1 MNVPLPGQYATNE
14 HVRGFYLREW
24 GRFLHNNL
32 DNAPSLVNPDKG
44 NSLSIDFRASW
55 KDNIDPLHNDIM
67 EFDNGKGLQVNT
79 IVAYD
84 MVVTLANYY
93 YWFQLNLK
101 FYGSFFI

>member
-79 IVAYD
+79 ILH
-84 MVVTLANYY
+84 MIRLLHLRIIIISFN
-93 YWFQLNLK
+93 FK
-101 FYGSFFI
+101 FLIFRMF